1 MSKEDEAKAA
11 GGGASRA
18 SVKLQPP
25 TPKKKSGWS
34 AQSMIDQANQRA
46 SMKGA
51 TRESVNQPEGDPEV
65 KEEEEKSEDDE
76 DPFAGLESK

>member
-1 MSKEDEAKAA
+1 
-11 GGGASRA
+11 
-18 SVKLQPP
+18 
-25 TPKKKSGWS
+25 
-34 AQSMIDQANQRA
+34 
-46 SMKGA
+46 MKGA

>member
-11 GGGASRA
+11 GGTSRA

-51 TRESVNQPEGDPEV
+51 TRESISQPEGDPET
-65 KEEEEKSEDDE
+65 KAEEEKSSEEEDQ
-76 DPFAGLESK
+76 FGGLETK